1 MIDWVLVL
9 VYINVFLINIVLIF
23 IIKFFIKMFFIIK
36 GSLVFVWKEFGV
48 GVFFVCLEYCILVLC
63 ILIWIVIY
71 LRLFF
76 DRIKLNII
84 YGIFKNFIK
93 FCVVILKFEINLI

>member
-1 MIDWVLVL
+1 
-9 VYINVFLINIVLIF
+9 
-23 IIKFFIKMFFIIK
+23 MFFIIK

-48 GVFFVCLEYCILVLC
+48 GVFLVCLEYCILVLC
-63 ILIWIVIY
+63 ILCILILIVIY

-76 DRIKLNII
+76 DRIKLNVI

>member
-1 MIDWVLVL
+1 MERVWGGGFFGMFRVL
-9 VYINVFLINIVLIF
+9 Y
-23 IIKFFIKMFFIIK
+23 
-36 GSLVFVWKEFGV
+36 FG
-48 GVFFVCLEYCILVLC
+48 FMYFDI
-63 ILIWIVIY
+63 IVIY

-76 DRIKLNII
+76 DRIKLNVI

>member
-48 GVFFVCLEYCILVLC
+48 GVFLVCLEYCILVLC

-84 YGIFKNFIK
+84 YGIFINFIK